1 MIAEAIPI
9 DLNMINHGLRA
20 AIRQPYEAVY
30 CATSPR
36 MLRLTVVHDENYV
49 TSWEI
54 DHHIDMPSRVFVIP
68 QHIVSMLI
76 SDAVMGIDQLGLA
89 VDDDRVR
96 LLFEEPG
103 EPQAE
108 LTWRADSQSTN
119 LPENLM
125 KMVSRPMRFVQ
136 IPFQELDEVLG
147 EAMDELTRLVEFGS
161 DPPLIVAI
169 DFAPLRLSV
178 AGHDMTVLDLKRRYY
193 DLRRFVNSMEL
204 LTSDAVTVAIE
215 DEGDQ
220 ALLILDAKQPG
231 WRVQCT
237 LYSVEDAQGK
247 LTYTSRDELELQGG
261 RTLVQTPVSGS
272 NNSHSM
278 HGKSL
283 EDSK

>member
-1 MIAEAIPI
+1 MITEAIPI
-9 DLNMINHGLRA
+9 DLNLINHGLKA
-20 AIRQPYEAVY
+20 AIKQPYDAVY
-30 CATSPR
+30 CTTGHH

-54 DHHIDMPSRVFVIP
+54 DHHIDMPSRVFPIP

-76 SDAVMGIDQLGLA
+76 SDAVVSLDQLGLT
-89 VDDDRVR
+89 VEDDRIR
-96 LLFEEPG
+96 LLLEEPG
-103 EPQAE
+103 ELQAE
-108 LTWRADSQSTN
+108 LAWRTDSQATTLPDN
-119 LPENLM
+119 LT
-125 KMVSRPMRFVQ
+125 KMVARPTRFVQ

-178 AGHDMTVLDLKRRYY
+178 AGHDMTVMDLKRCYY

-204 LTSDAVTVAIE
+204 LTSEFVTIAVE

-220 ALLILDAKQPG
+220 ALLILNAQQSG

-247 LTYTSRDELELQGG
+247 LTYTSRDEFEV
-261 RTLVQTPVSGS
+261 RSSKSLVQQTPVSGT
-272 NNSHSM
+272 NNNNNQAF
-278 HGKSL
+278 
-283 EDSK
+283 